1 MLVSLAKE
9 RRSSGVEVPYLQLLD
24 AANTVDPSGRKVE
37 EGYRPPQ
44 STTEDGSRPPY
55 AIFCTPE

>member
-24 AANTVDPSGRKVE
+24 AADTVDPSGRKVE
-37 EGYRPPQ
+37 EGYRPLR
-44 STTEDGSRPPY
+44 STPKDDSRQP
-55 AIFCTPE
+55 